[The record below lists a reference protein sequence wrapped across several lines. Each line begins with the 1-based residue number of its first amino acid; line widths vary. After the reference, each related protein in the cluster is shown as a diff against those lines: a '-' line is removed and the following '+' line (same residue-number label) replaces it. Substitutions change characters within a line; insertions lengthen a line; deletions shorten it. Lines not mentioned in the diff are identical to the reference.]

1 MRRNIFRLYDKVMGR
16 YLEVAAFMHGR
27 EYGFKY
33 IYCFPPDGIKAFCD
47 AFGNEVPLNPLC
59 GGTIGYKMTDIDR
72 ENIILEQWTGKGWAK
87 VKPIIDSYSDEGKL
101 VKSTILGEEEECEN

>member
-33 IYCFPPDGIKAFCD
+33 IYCFPPKGVKL
-47 AFGNEVPLNPLC
+47 LNSRGGELVLSELC

-87 VKPIIDSYSDEGKL
+87 VKPIISSYSDEGKL
-101 VKSTILGEEEECEN
+101 VKSTILGEDEE